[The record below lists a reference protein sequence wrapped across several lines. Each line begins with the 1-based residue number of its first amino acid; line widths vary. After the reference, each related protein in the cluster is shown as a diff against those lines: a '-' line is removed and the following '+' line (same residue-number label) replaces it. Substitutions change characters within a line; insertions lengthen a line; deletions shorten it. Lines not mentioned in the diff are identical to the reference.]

1 MHCTCIF
8 LVLIRDTT
16 KALEPIGEKKVML
29 YAFVIYETMIQKGG
43 NEAWLW
49 IAIEPVRS
57 TVIL

>member
-1 MHCTCIF
+1 
-8 LVLIRDTT
+8 
-16 KALEPIGEKKVML
+16 ML
-29 YAFVIYETMIQKGG
+29 YALVIYETMIQKGG